1 MSNICTDV
9 TTEMRRGGYVWMS
22 AQWSLDAVPLAAAG
36 WVQGGS
42 PGQSLLC
49 RVQGSTC
56 IITELENT
64 MLLSGKSDTLF
75 FQCKDQRCMQ
85 RHRSKLFCP
94 LNHRHELIVTNYLDH
109 ECYVSLIL

>member
-1 MSNICTDV
+1 MSNICIDV
-9 TTEMRRGGYVWMS
+9 STEMHRGDYVWMS
-22 AQWSLDAVPLAAAG
+22 AQWSLDAVPLEAAG

-49 RVQGSTC
+49 SVQDSTC

-64 MLLSGKSDTLF
+64 MLLSGKSDMLF
-75 FQCKDQRCMQ
+75 FQCKDQRRMQ
-85 RHRSKLFCP
+85 RHHSKLFCP
-94 LNHRHELIVTNYLDH
+94 FNRRHELIDTNYLDH